1 MSIGF
6 FSSVGDSLTSM
17 STKKQT
23 KITMGIFK
31 NRAKIIE
38 PKFPPISVHHF
49 AFTLSNSEQN

>member
-6 FSSVGDSLTSM
+6 FSSVGDSITSM

-49 AFTLSNSEQN
+49 AFTLSI